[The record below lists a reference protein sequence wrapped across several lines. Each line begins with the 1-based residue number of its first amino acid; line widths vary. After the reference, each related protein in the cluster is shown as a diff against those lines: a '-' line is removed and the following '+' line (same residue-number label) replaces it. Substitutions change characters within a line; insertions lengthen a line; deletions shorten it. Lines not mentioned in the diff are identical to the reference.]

1 MSDQSGWETV
11 ARSGMWYAWAAL
23 AGAAVTL
30 LAAPCVVYIGGTATL
45 QPVLRSVP
53 ADVFLLVGIA
63 GLTYIATKFVVAGL
77 YTPWA
82 PALDGN
88 FRLWAGRLVAI
99 GGSAAWAYLV
109 VSLVALFCSIDFAR
123 VSAARG
129 PTSISYAAILLG
141 IPTILRNFIGMMAAV
156 LIMKS
161 LLMISETSETREGS
175 GA

>member
-23 AGAAVTL
+23 AGAAMTL
-30 LAAPCVVYIGGTATL
+30 LAAPCVVYIGGTVTL
-45 QPVLRSVP
+45 QPALRSVP

-77 YTPWA
+77 FTPWA

-88 FRLWAGRLVAI
+88 FRLCAGRLAAI
-99 GGSAAWAYLV
+99 GGPAAWAYLV
-109 VSLVALFCSIDFAR
+109 VSLAALVYSLEFVRI
-123 VSAARG
+123 SAARG
-129 PTSISYAAILLG
+129 PIPVSYAAILLG
-141 IPTILRNFIGMMAAV
+141 IPSVLRNFFGMMAAV
-156 LIMKS
+156 LIVKS
-161 LLMISETSETREGS
+161 LLMISEKSETGGS